1 MTLSGDELLHKYM
14 HYSLIKGI
22 AEITIK
28 KRQYVLNQFR
38 SFIERERGKHLL
50 KIDKGDVEAYIE
62 FLRLERGVAPQTL
75 EIRLSNVSGFYDF
88 LEYEELIEFNIIP
101 KVKARFSRNYKSA
114 KHTHKIISI
123 SEMSAL
129 IRSAPDIRDK
139 ALMCLMAKTGIRRNE
154 LINMNLSDLDLEGQ
168 KIRLKPTAKRS
179 NSVVF
184 FDDEA
189 EDLLRRWLR
198 SRTPRNKKN
207 LSALFIGVRGD
218 RLEARGVDYVI
229 QSHALRLGL
238 HDPMSDNLEDHFT
251 SHCFRHWLTTNLAL
265 SGMPRHFIKEIRGDA
280 NQEAVDVY
288 IHVSPKQ
295 LKEAYLTYVPRLE
308 SDIMII
314 YKKNSTMSIKGAL

>member
-1 MTLSGDELLHKYM
+1 MTFSDEELSQKYI
-14 HYSLIKGI
+14 HYSRIRGI
-22 AEITIK
+22 AEITIE
-28 KRQYVLNQFR
+28 KRQHVLKQYRN
-38 SFIERERGKHLL
+38 FIEKRGKHLL
-50 KIDKGDVEAYIE
+50 EIEKGDIEAYIE
-62 FLRLERGVAPQTL
+62 FQRLERGVADQTL
-75 EIRLSNVSGFYDF
+75 DIRLSNISGFYEF
-88 LEYEELIEFNIIP
+88 LEYEELIDFNIIP

-114 KHTHKIISI
+114 KHTHKIISV

-129 IRSAPDIRDK
+129 IRSASDIRDK

-154 LINMNLSDLDLEGQ
+154 LINLDLSDIDLDEQ

-179 NSVVF
+179 NTVVF

-207 LSALFIGVRGD
+207 LPALFIGVRGD

-229 QSHALRLGL
+229 RSHALRLGL
-238 HDPMSDNLEDHFT
+238 HDPTSDSLEDHFT

-280 NQEAVDVY
+280 NRDAVDGY
-288 IHVSPKQ
+288 IHITPKQ
-295 LKEAYLTYVPRLE
+295 LKGAYLDFVPHLG
-308 SDIMII
+308 I
-314 YKKNSTMSIKGAL
+314 

>member
-1 MTLSGDELLHKYM
+1 MAMTFSDEELSQKYI
-14 HYSLIKGI
+14 HYSRIRGI
-22 AEITIK
+22 AEITIE
-28 KRQYVLNQFR
+28 KRQYVLRQFR
-38 SFIERERGKHLL
+38 NFIEQRGKHLL
-50 KIDKGDVEAYIE
+50 EIEKGDIEAYIE
-62 FLRLERGVAPQTL
+62 FQRLERRVADQTL
-75 EIRLSNVSGFYDF
+75 DIRLSNISGFYEF
-88 LEYEELIEFNIIP
+88 LEYEELIDFNIIP

-114 KHTHKIISI
+114 KHTHKIISV

-129 IRSAPDIRDK
+129 IRSASDIRDK

-154 LINMNLSDLDLEGQ
+154 LINLDLSDIDLDEQ

-179 NSVVF
+179 NTVVF

-207 LSALFIGVRGD
+207 LPALFIGVRGD

-229 QSHALRLGL
+229 RSHALRLGL
-238 HDPMSDNLEDHFT
+238 HDPTSDSLEDHFT

-280 NQEAVDVY
+280 NRDAVDGY
-288 IHVSPKQ
+288 IHITPKQ
-295 LKEAYLTYVPRLE
+295 LKEAYINYVPHLG
-308 SDIMII
+308 I
-314 YKKNSTMSIKGAL
+314 

>member
-1 MTLSGDELLHKYM
+1 MTFSDEELSQKYI
-14 HYSLIKGI
+14 HYSRIRGI
-22 AEITIK
+22 AEITIE
-28 KRQYVLNQFR
+28 KRQHVLRQFR
-38 SFIERERGKHLL
+38 NFIEQRGKHLL
-50 KIDKGDVEAYIE
+50 EIEKGDIEAYIE
-62 FLRLERGVAPQTL
+62 FQRLERGVADQTL
-75 EIRLSNVSGFYDF
+75 DIRLSNISGFYEF
-88 LEYEELIEFNIIP
+88 LEYEELIDFNIIP

-114 KHTHKIISI
+114 KHTHKIISV

-129 IRSAPDIRDK
+129 IRSASDIRDK

-154 LINMNLSDLDLEGQ
+154 LINLDLSDIDLDEQ

-179 NSVVF
+179 NTVVF

-207 LSALFIGVRGD
+207 LPALFIGVRGD

-229 QSHALRLGL
+229 RSHALRLGL
-238 HDPMSDNLEDHFT
+238 HDPTSDSLEDHFT

-280 NQEAVDVY
+280 NRDAVDGY
-288 IHVSPKQ
+288 IHITPKQ
-295 LKEAYLTYVPRLE
+295 LKEAYIIYVPHLG
-308 SDIMII
+308 I
-314 YKKNSTMSIKGAL
+314 

>member
-1 MTLSGDELLHKYM
+1 MAMTFSDEELSQKYI
-14 HYSLIKGI
+14 HYSRIRGI
-22 AEITIK
+22 AEITIE
-28 KRQYVLNQFR
+28 KRQHVLRQFR
-38 SFIERERGKHLL
+38 NFIEQRGKHLL
-50 KIDKGDVEAYIE
+50 EIEKGDIEAYIE
-62 FLRLERGVAPQTL
+62 FQRLERGVADQTL
-75 EIRLSNVSGFYDF
+75 DIRLSNISGFYEF
-88 LEYEELIEFNIIP
+88 LEYEELIDFNIIP

-114 KHTHKIISI
+114 KHTHKIISV

-129 IRSAPDIRDK
+129 IRSASDIRDK

-154 LINMNLSDLDLEGQ
+154 LINLDLSDIDLDEQ

-179 NSVVF
+179 NTVVF

-207 LSALFIGVRGD
+207 LPALFIGVRGD

-229 QSHALRLGL
+229 RSHALRLGL
-238 HDPMSDNLEDHFT
+238 HDPTSDSLEDHFT

-280 NQEAVDVY
+280 NRDAVDGY
-288 IHVSPKQ
+288 IHITPKQ
-295 LKEAYLTYVPRLE
+295 LKEAYIIYVPHLG
-308 SDIMII
+308 I
-314 YKKNSTMSIKGAL
+314 

>member
-1 MTLSGDELLHKYM
+1 MAMTFSDEELSQKYI
-14 HYSLIKGI
+14 HYSRIRGV
-22 AEITIK
+22 AEITIE
-28 KRQYVLNQFR
+28 KRQHVLKQYRN
-38 SFIERERGKHLL
+38 FIEKRGKHLVE
-50 KIDKGDVEAYIE
+50 IEKGDIEAYIE
-62 FLRLERGVAPQTL
+62 FQRLERGVADQTL
-75 EIRLSNVSGFYDF
+75 DIRLSNISGFYEF
-88 LEYEELIEFNIIP
+88 LEYEELIDFNIIP

-114 KHTHKIISI
+114 KHTHKIISV
-123 SEMSAL
+123 SEMSTL
-129 IRSAPDIRDK
+129 IRSASDIRDK

-154 LINMNLSDLDLEGQ
+154 LINLDLSDIDLDEQ

-207 LSALFIGVRGD
+207 LTALFIGVRGD

-238 HDPMSDNLEDHFT
+238 HDPTSDNLEDHFT

-280 NQEAVDVY
+280 NRDAVDGY
-288 IHVSPKQ
+288 IHITPRQ
-295 LKEAYLTYVPRLE
+295 LKEAYIDHVPHLR
-308 SDIMII
+308 I
-314 YKKNSTMSIKGAL
+314 

>member
-1 MTLSGDELLHKYM
+1 MAMMFSDDELSQKYI
-14 HYSLIKGI
+14 HYSRIRGV
-22 AEITIK
+22 AEITIE
-28 KRQYVLNQFR
+28 KRQHVLKQYRN
-38 SFIERERGKHLL
+38 FIENRGKHLVE
-50 KIDKGDVEAYIE
+50 IEKGDIEAYIE
-62 FLRLERGVAPQTL
+62 FQRLERGVADQTL
-75 EIRLSNVSGFYDF
+75 DIRLSNISGFYEF
-88 LEYEELIEFNIIP
+88 LEYEELIDFNIIP

-114 KHTHKIISI
+114 KHTHKIISV

-129 IRSAPDIRDK
+129 IRSASDIRDK

-154 LINMNLSDLDLEGQ
+154 LINLDLSDIDLDEQ

-207 LSALFIGVRGD
+207 LPALFIGVRGD

-238 HDPMSDNLEDHFT
+238 HDPTSDNLEDHFT

-280 NQEAVDVY
+280 NRDAVDGY
-288 IHVSPKQ
+288 IHITPKQ
-295 LKEAYLTYVPRLE
+295 LKEAYINYVPHLG
-308 SDIMII
+308 I
-314 YKKNSTMSIKGAL
+314 